1 MKLSGVS
8 IFRDRRESLKL
19 NVILV
24 IESKALYFWR
34 KRYPFPSVPSLDKWY
49 PFTYFRTPHPF

>member
-34 KRYPFPSVPSLDKWY
+34 KRYPFPSVPSIDKWCL
-49 PFTYFRTPHPF
+49 FTYLL